1 VDQPTPTAQTADYV
15 RIDIA
20 ALRRG
25 VKARLHESIKGS
37 TYAEGFNDALYI
49 VMDMLD
55 GLTPWDPAKERTY
68 DY

>member
-1 VDQPTPTAQTADYV
+1 MPQT
-15 RIDIA
+15 
-20 ALRRG
+20 G
-25 VKARLHESIKGS
+25 
-37 TYAEGFNDALYI
+37 LYI